1 MVDNYLELPTM
12 EVRNWIAG
20 AARECGYPA
29 EVADVLGYSAWWLE
43 NRHIGGVLRA
53 VIYLL
58 EIHGKEYSDLQP
70 QALDEGLACLCP
82 ITCGASIGERALED
96 ASELSEWT
104 GGISTAD
111 PVLMAPGIAVL
122 LDYRFDVCLR
132 FHDQDLV
139 FSKHGITVLSKS
151 LAAMSLINAETG
163 VDTAIRLVDAN
174 QSDAPPTWPYARKD
188 TLQIPKFRYIDG
200 GGFRFD

>member
-1 MVDNYLELPTM
+1 MDDKFLELPTM

-20 AARECGYPA
+20 GARECGYPA

-43 NRHIGGVLRA
+43 NRSMGGVLRA
-53 VIYLL
+53 VVYLL

-70 QALDEGLACLCP
+70 RALDEGLACLCP
-82 ITCGASIGERALED
+82 ITCGSLIAERALED
-96 ASELSEWT
+96 VSKLSEWT

-111 PVLMAPGIAVL
+111 PVLMAPSIALL

-132 FHDQDLV
+132 YNDQDLV
-139 FSKHGITVLSKS
+139 FSKNGITILSES

-163 VDTAIRLVDAN
+163 VDTAIRLVDAS
-174 QSDAPPTWPYARKD
+174 QSDVLPTWPYLKKD
-188 TLQIPKFRYIDG
+188 TLRIPKFRFIDG

>member
-1 MVDNYLELPTM
+1 MDVLELPTM

-43 NRHIGGVLRA
+43 NRSMGGVLRA
-53 VIYLL
+53 VVYLL
-58 EIHGKEYSDLQP
+58 EIHGTKYSELQP
-70 QALDEGLACLCP
+70 QTRDERPLCLCP
-82 ITCGASIGERALED
+82 ITCGALLASRVLED
-96 ASELSEWT
+96 AAEFSEWT

-111 PVLMAPGIAVL
+111 PVLMAPSIALL

-132 FHDQDLV
+132 FNDQDLV
-139 FSKHGITVLSKS
+139 FSEHGITVLSKS

-188 TLQIPKFRYIDG
+188 TLRIPKFRYIEG